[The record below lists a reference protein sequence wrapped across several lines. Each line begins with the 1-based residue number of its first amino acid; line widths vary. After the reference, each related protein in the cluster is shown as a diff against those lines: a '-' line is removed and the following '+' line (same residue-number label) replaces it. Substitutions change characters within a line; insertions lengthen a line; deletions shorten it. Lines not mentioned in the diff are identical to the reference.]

1 MSKRAYE
8 KIRAGLVEALAIARG
23 EADPSTYR
31 IHVPDEVDVKAI
43 RKKFGMTQ
51 NAFAE
56 RFGFSMARLRDWEQ
70 GRSHPDGAL
79 RAYLLVID
87 RKPDAVKEA
96 LGAVQKS
103 RRLASQKRRGRTSG
117 ARATAA

>member
-51 NAFAE
+51 NAFAQ

-87 RKPDAVKEA
+87 RRPDAVREA
-96 LGAVQKS
+96 LQVASKP
-103 RRLASQKRRGRTSG
+103 RRRTS
-117 ARATAA
+117 AP